1 MCSFRLIIAVRRS
14 RRHPSK
20 TTFSPLFPSL
30 FSSQSPI
37 TDYLLSQIRKACSF
51 EAPARF
57 IPPDFLT
64 PSFHSRTPTAPRKD
78 NFSAFPNLET
88 LTPILQTHHH
98 LSNHHRFLSGPR
110 FFHLF
115 IRTAIPQVASNESRS
130 CRFFLSKRSRR
141 AARLWSSRFR
151 ESFEL
156 DRISQRVSCRS
167 AVWTRQ
173 TGQDSSDLS
182 SRSST
187 LPY

>member
-1 MCSFRLIIAVRRS
+1 MASRYVVRDATLRKPPSLHSFLRYFARNHKSLIIYYHEFEKPLLHLF
-14 RRHPSK
+14 HPI
-20 TTFSPLFPSL
+20 FSPL
-30 FSSQSPI
+30 
-37 TDYLLSQIRKACSF
+37 
-51 EAPARF
+51 RF
-57 IPPDFLT
+57 KT
-64 PSFHSRTPTAPRKD
+64 RTPTAPRKN

-110 FFHLF
+110 FFHLV

-130 CRFFLSKRSRR
+130 CRVFFSKRSRR
-141 AARLWSSRFR
+141 ADRLWSSRFR

-167 AVWTRQ
+167 AVWMRQ

>member
-1 MCSFRLIIAVRRS
+1 MCSFRLINGIAVRRS

-20 TTFSPLFPSL
+20 TTFSPFFPSL
-30 FSSQSPI
+30 FCSQSQI
-37 TDYLLSQIRKACSF
+37 TDYLLPRIRKAP
-51 EAPARF
+51 APF

-64 PSFHSRTPTAPRKD
+64 PSFHTRTPTASRKN

-110 FFHLF
+110 FFHLV

-130 CRFFLSKRSRR
+130 CRVFFSKRSRR
-141 AARLWSSRFR
+141 ADRLWSSRFR

-167 AVWTRQ
+167 AVWMRQ